1 MTRGRMNVAVL
12 AAALIGS
19 TLSGCAPSSEPETE
33 ADVASAGSEGA
44 YRTELTTA
52 ELMAHVLDHAA
63 DGVWL
68 NQGWVVDDK
77 GERELFPTTD
87 EGWLAA
93 ENSAATVAETAN
105 LLLLP
110 GRRVDEEHWTDHAHA
125 LHKASLEAMKAAEA
139 RDKQAFFD
147 AGGAMYVACRDCH
160 QEYILGEEP
169 MNGPQR

>member
-1 MTRGRMNVAVL
+1 MIKGRTRVALL
-12 AAALIGS
+12 ASALIGGA
-19 TLSGCAPSSEPETE
+19 LSGCAPSTEPQKEDT
-33 ADVASAGSEGA
+33 APAAGAEGA
-44 YRTELTTA
+44 YRTELSMA

-77 GERELFPTTD
+77 GERELFPTT
-87 EGWLAA
+87 EAGWLAA

-110 GRRVDEEHWTDHAHA
+110 GRRVDDEHWTDHAHA
-125 LHKASLEAMKAAEA
+125 LHHASLEAMKAAEA

-169 MNGPQR
+169 MSGPQR

>member
-1 MTRGRMNVAVL
+1 MTRGPLAKILL
-12 AAALIGS
+12 AASLIGG
-19 TLSGCAPSSEPETE
+19 LSACAPEASKTPAKTETASV
-33 ADVASAGSEGA
+33 ADDPA
-44 YRTELTTA
+44 YRTDLTMA
-52 ELMAHVLDHAA
+52 ELMGHVMDHAA

-77 GERELFPTTD
+77 GERDLFPTTD
-87 EGWLAA
+87 EGWMAA
-93 ENSAATVAETAN
+93 ENAAATVAETAN

-110 GRRVDEEHWTDHAHA
+110 ARRVDNDHWVNHAHA
-125 LHKASLEAMKAAEA
+125 LHKASLEAMKAAES

-169 MNGPQR
+169 MQTPQR